1 MKKDMR
7 GSGSKENVGRKPNE
21 KKGFT
26 VRCLPEH
33 IEQVRKL
40 ADRLY
45 IESIEVNL
53 NNKQLKK

>member
-7 GSGSKENVGRKPNE
+7 GSGSKDNVGRKPNE

-33 IEQVRKL
+33 IEQVRNF
-40 ADRLY
+40 ADMLY
-45 IESIEVNL
+45 IASIDVNL
-53 NNKQLKK
+53 NNKP